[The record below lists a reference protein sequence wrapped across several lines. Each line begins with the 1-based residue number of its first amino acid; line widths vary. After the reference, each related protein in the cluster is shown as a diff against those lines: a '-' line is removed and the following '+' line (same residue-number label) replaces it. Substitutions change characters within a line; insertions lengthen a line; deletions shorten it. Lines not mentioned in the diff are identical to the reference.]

1 MLDTFNAPKED
12 LGELLTSKQELFC
25 QYFCKNS
32 HLFGNQTLSYAEAY
46 GVDLSSYSKLD
57 GKGEYRY
64 YNPLDEGGEDTDE
77 NDDIDEEDEEK
88 PKKKGR
94 RTRFSTYWVW
104 IEKSSYDK
112 AYYSCAANASRL
124 LKNDKIQKRITVLLN
139 EMISNEVV
147 DAELMKII
155 LSPRAKH
162 SDKINAI
169 KEHNALKARII
180 KKLDLTTNG
189 KDIGGLNEKSDDELG
204 AIVAA
209 AESKPDEEGTDTGR
223 DTSPS
228 GTGEKDTSE
237 KEIVEVHPV
246 PVSGV

>member
-155 LSPRAKH
+155 CLQGQNILIKLMQSKSITH
-162 SDKINAI
+162 SKRVL
-169 KEHNALKARII
+169 LK
-180 KKLDLTTNG
+180 N
-189 KDIGGLNEKSDDELG
+189 
-204 AIVAA
+204 
-209 AESKPDEEGTDTGR
+209 
-223 DTSPS
+223 
-228 GTGEKDTSE
+228 
-237 KEIVEVHPV
+237 
-246 PVSGV
+246 